1 MQNYIIITGK
11 STKLLNILKKL
22 LTIYL
27 NLLME
32 EKKCAVS
39 HKIKK

>member
-1 MQNYIIITGK
+1 MQNYIINQEK
-11 STKLLNILKKL
+11 STIILNILKKL

-27 NLLME
+27 NLLKE
-32 EKKCAVS
+32 EKKCAAT